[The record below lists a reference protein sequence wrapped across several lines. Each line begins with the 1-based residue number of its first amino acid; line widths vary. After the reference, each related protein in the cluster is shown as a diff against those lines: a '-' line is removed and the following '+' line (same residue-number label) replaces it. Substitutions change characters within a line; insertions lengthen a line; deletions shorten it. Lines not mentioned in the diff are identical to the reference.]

1 MLPIIL
7 SEYGLFVNTNF
18 DTHLV
23 QKQSSARRH
32 RRDHIAS
39 AETAVHRVQVAAT
52 SRHLHTDANHLS
64 DLMEHE
70 TLTLQSH
77 TQIQFIVDTNGIAHG
92 DTQQVTLRRGIRCSL
107 PNRVVVEIVGPN
119 EE

>member
-1 MLPIIL
+1 
-7 SEYGLFVNTNF
+7 
-18 DTHLV
+18 
-23 QKQSSARRH
+23 
-32 RRDHIAS
+32 
-39 AETAVHRVQVAAT
+39 
-52 SRHLHTDANHLS
+52 
-64 DLMEHE
+64 MEHE